1 MIKHPQKIFPSCDIF
16 RGVVACLVLLGIVKD
31 VLSIVTLWE
40 LLIFKQRLL
49 FQLHQT
55 SVMSNWKPQNL
66 DHNPNTFFPLFC
78 LYSLLLCLTHPK
90 LPLYLYFLFGYRKD
104 FFGETVK
111 KCGYPPP
118 RLLRITSFT
127 RGQNVSTLRVQG
139 YKILPF

>member
-1 MIKHPQKIFPSCDIF
+1 MKVKSKYLSGECP
-16 RGVVACLVLLGIVKD
+16 LLKD
-31 VLSIVTLWE
+31 VLYIVTLWE
-40 LLIFKQRLL
+40 LLIFKQCLL
-49 FQLHQT
+49 FQLPQPSVT
-55 SVMSNWKPQNL
+55 SNRKPQNL
-66 DHNPNTFFPLFC
+66 NHNPNTFFPLFC

-104 FFGETVK
+104 FFGEMGE